1 MSSILGF
8 QAPLLRSV
16 ADECHLPSVSQIARA
31 PGMQDVYRITIHLF
45 DRRAS
50 DSVSTLRCSTTD
62 GAVLET
68 VYQRTP
74 LLKPIKHVMD
84 AAEYDAFVKAVAS
97 VSFDRLPDQPRLPDY
112 DATDLWLVERAA
124 GTFLHSVIVAPDLA
138 QNQYA
143 RLVNAVKHGLPAVL
157 RQVK

>member
-1 MSSILGF
+1 MSSLLGF

-16 ADECHLPSVSQIARA
+16 LAACKQPPIRDLAQQ
-31 PGMQDVYRITIHLF
+31 PGIQVVYRITIHRF

-50 DSVSTLRCSTTD
+50 DSVSTLRTSTTE

-74 LLKPIKHVMD
+74 LLNPIWHVIEPAD
-84 AAEYDAFVKAVAS
+84 YDEFVKAIAGIG
-97 VSFDRLPDQPRLPDY
+97 FDKLRDQSGLPDY

-124 GTFLHSVIVAPDLA
+124 GMFVHSVIVAPDLA
-138 QNQYA
+138 RDQHA
-143 RLVNAVKHGLPAVL
+143 RLVNAIKHGLPPVL

>member
-16 ADECHLPSVSQIARA
+16 LDACKQPPIRDLAQQ
-31 PGMQDVYRITIHLF
+31 PGIKVVYRITIHRF

-50 DSVSTLRCSTTD
+50 DSVSTLRCSTTE

-74 LLKPIKHVMD
+74 LLKPIRHVLD
-84 AAEYDAFVKAVAS
+84 AAEYDEFVKATAS
-97 VSFDRLPDQPRLPDY
+97 IGFDRLPDQPGLPDY

-124 GTFLHSVIVAPDLA
+124 GIFTHSVIVAPDLA
-138 QNQYA
+138 RDRYA
-143 RLVNAVKHGLPAVL
+143 RLANAVKHGLSAVL
-157 RQVK
+157 RMVK

>member
-1 MSSILGF
+1 MSSLLGF

-16 ADECHLPSVSQIARA
+16 ADECRLPPIREVARA
-31 PGMQDVYRITIHLF
+31 PGMQDAYRITIYLF

-50 DSVSTLRCSTTD
+50 DSISTLCCSTTG

-68 VYQRTP
+68 VYQRT
-74 LLKPIKHVMD
+74 LLLNPIRHVID
-84 AAEYDAFVKAVAS
+84 AADYDEFVKALAS
-97 VSFDRLPDQPRLPDY
+97 VSFDRLPDQSGLPDY
-112 DATDLWLVERAA
+112 DATDLWLIERAA
-124 GTFLHSVIVAPDLA
+124 GTFAHSVIVAPDLA
-138 QNQYA
+138 QDQYA